1 MVTRTPAY
9 RSIEWAL
16 RLSWASLVFVVVG
29 FFTCYSWTLHGSA
42 AIVFNL
48 SRSSQPSDNATE
60 EERKAIVAD
69 RYPIRVAA
77 HKTAES
83 FVTQMMI
90 GVGVPVTILLV
101 ANIVILSRARWQMIR
116 GGS

>member
-16 RLSWASLVFVVVG
+16 RLSWVSLVIVVVG

-42 AIVFNL
+42 LIVFNL
-48 SRSSQPSDNATE
+48 SRASQPGDNATD
-60 EERKAIVAD
+60 EEREATVTD
-69 RYPIRVAA
+69 DYPTRVIA
-77 HKTAES
+77 HKTADS
-83 FVTQMMI
+83 FVTQMVF
-90 GVGVPVTILLV
+90 GVGIPVTGLLI

-116 GGS
+116 GR